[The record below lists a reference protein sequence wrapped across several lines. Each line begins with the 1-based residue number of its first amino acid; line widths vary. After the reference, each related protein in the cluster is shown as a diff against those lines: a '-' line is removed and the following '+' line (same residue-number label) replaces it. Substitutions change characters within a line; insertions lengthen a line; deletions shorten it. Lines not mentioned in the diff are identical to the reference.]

1 MKYIAIDKDI
11 YIEKYVMNRYF
22 LCISNTSDK
31 YMINDVAYEIIKRI
45 DGTRKYNELFK
56 ELADLY
62 KDTEE
67 NVAINVNEFISQ
79 LEDCY
84 NLYIEE
90 YDLQRPK
97 EIKVIGEVSYFP
109 QAASIEIT
117 ESCNL
122 KCLHCY
128 GGFGEGCTNVM
139 SLDNIKKVIDDLDSI
154 GVKTLELTGGDIS
167 THAGL
172 KEVIEYALSL
182 SFIRINLLTNGII
195 LKDEVID
202 LIVKHKD
209 KIEIQIDLH
218 SLNDDYLFWFT
229 KCKNS
234 IEIIKGRIEYFLS
247 KNVKMRIATIFT
259 SRNLNEF
266 MDIAEWLGKR
276 NLKWGIG
283 LVEKLGRA
291 IESDKS
297 LYLDYQ
303 QIVSFQKMIEKANF
317 LYPGMISFIDY
328 HPNDCNCGAMTSH
341 VVIDSYGRIKL
352 CTMDNG
358 TYFNNKMGN
367 CISKNIQEN
376 YKDNLEFIKALT
388 TYQIPNEESKEC
400 YDCKEYYACGH
411 CLLRNF
417 INMKEKKYNCEWYK
431 KNVPE
436 IVKEFFFN

>member
-1 MKYIAIDKDI
+1 MKYIAIDKEV
-11 YIEKYVMNRYF
+11 YIEKYVVNRYF

-31 YMINDVAYEIIKRI
+31 YLINDTAYEIIKRI

-62 KDTEE
+62 NDTEE

-79 LEDCY
+79 LESCY
-84 NLYIEE
+84 DLYIEE
-90 YDLQRPK
+90 YDMQRPK

-117 ESCNL
+117 ERCNL

-128 GGFGEGCTNVM
+128 GSFGESCANSM
-139 SLDNIKKVIDDLDSI
+139 SLDNIKKVMVDLDSI
-154 GVKTLELTGGDIS
+154 GIKTIELTGGDIS
-167 THAGL
+167 MHPEL
-172 KEVIEYALSL
+172 KEIIEYALSL

-195 LKDEVID
+195 LKEEVID
-202 LIVKHKD
+202 LIVKNKD
-209 KIEIQIDLH
+209 RIEIQIDLH
-218 SLNDDYLFWFT
+218 SLNDDYLLWFT

-234 IEIIKGRIEYFLS
+234 LEIIKGRIEYFLS

-259 SRNLNEF
+259 SRNINEF
-266 MDIAEWLGKR
+266 LDIAEWLGKR

-303 QIVSFQKMIEKANF
+303 QIVYFQNMIERANSI
-317 LYPGMISFIDY
+317 YPGMISFIDY

-341 VVIDSYGRIKL
+341 VVIDTYGRIKL

-367 CISKNIQEN
+367 CISKNIEEN

-388 TYQIPNEESKEC
+388 TYQLPNEESKEC
-400 YDCKEYYACGH
+400 YDCKEYYACAH

-417 INMKEKKYNCEWYK
+417 INMKDKKYNCRWYK

-436 IVKEFFFN
+436 IVKKFFFK